1 MDKKTMLKIQSKR
14 QGKVENEKWTMV
26 SEVRIG
32 ENRQKEEAIQESIY
46 VKAEKLELPTTQEFW
61 PSSLWYLVCY
71 MGLKGSFLRELYKVE
86 EDSQIEK

>member
-1 MDKKTMLKIQSKR
+1 M
-14 QGKVENEKWTMV
+14 E

-61 PSSLWYLVCY
+61 PSSLCGTWYVTWD
-71 MGLKGSFLRELYKVE
+71 LKVVS
-86 EDSQIEK
+86 